1 MRFAFLPEEGSFL
14 GPECRRRALGD
25 CPFAPIIVS

>member
-1 MRFAFLPEEGSFL
+1 MRFAFLPEEVRFSGR
-14 GPECRRRALGD
+14 GAAAALGD